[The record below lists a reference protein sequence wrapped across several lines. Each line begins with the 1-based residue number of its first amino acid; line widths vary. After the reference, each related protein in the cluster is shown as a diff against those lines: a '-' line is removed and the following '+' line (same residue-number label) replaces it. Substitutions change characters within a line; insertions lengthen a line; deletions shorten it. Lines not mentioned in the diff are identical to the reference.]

1 MKLIPLAVAFA
12 LLAMPA
18 RAGEPA
24 LDQDAIAYRKHVMAT
39 LEAQFNAIAH
49 IVAFEGPPENLA
61 SHLEAALI
69 TARQVLPSFEKPA
82 PGGTS
87 APIIWDKWSD
97 YTLHMRQFE
106 AAIAMAIEAAKF
118 GNVTDVVWY
127 TDQISCRKCHDLYK
141 QQGVRGGE
149 EYLGY

>member
-1 MKLIPLAVAFA
+1 MRLTALAAALV

-18 RAGEPA
+18 QAGEPA
-24 LDQDAIAYRKHVMAT
+24 LDQDAIAYRKHVMVT
-39 LEAQFNAIAH
+39 LEAQFKAIAH
-49 IVAFEGPPENLA
+49 IVAFEGPPENLM
-61 SHLEAALI
+61 SHLQTALI

-87 APIIWDKWSD
+87 QPVIWDKWSD

-127 TDQISCRKCHDLYK
+127 TDQISCRKCHDTYR
-141 QQGVRGGE
+141 QAPVRGGE